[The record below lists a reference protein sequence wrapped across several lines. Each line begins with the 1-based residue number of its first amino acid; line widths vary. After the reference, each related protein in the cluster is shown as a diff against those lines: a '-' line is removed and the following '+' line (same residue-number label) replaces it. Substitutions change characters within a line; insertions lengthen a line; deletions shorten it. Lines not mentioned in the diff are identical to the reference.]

1 MAAIDTAA
9 ARPALSAETLL
20 VDMDEVAS
28 PSSGPLSAAVVEGAG
43 NPNDPSS
50 CKSGTQASLDAGG
63 GDEATSERARK
74 DPVGSPTVVEAKAL
88 CANKRKADAEAA
100 AEERSPAKL
109 PKSDEVALLAARPAE
124 QRPSH
129 VASNCRFR
137 RSITRTRRATVAPLP
152 ER

>member
-28 PSSGPLSAAVVEGAG
+28 PPSGPLSAAAVEGAG

-50 CKSGTQASLDAGG
+50 CKSGTQAPLDAGG

-137 RSITRTRRATVAPLP
+137 RS
-152 ER
+152 